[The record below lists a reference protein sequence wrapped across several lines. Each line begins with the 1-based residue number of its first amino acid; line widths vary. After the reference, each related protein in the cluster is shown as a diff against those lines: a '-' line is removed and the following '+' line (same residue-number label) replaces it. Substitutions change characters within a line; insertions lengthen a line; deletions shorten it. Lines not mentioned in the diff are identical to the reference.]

1 MRGRNLRFWR
11 HYALELLGIG
21 LGAAF
26 FCLVVSAMGAKPEA
40 LPGVLMCT
48 PYYLSM
54 GCAFGLILCC
64 FSIHISYLPLIL
76 AMGSTRREA
85 FWGFLLCRLA
95 VVAAAAVVSLLVW
108 LLLPGDVARDG
119 LTLLPLLALLMLL
132 SSHLGSLM
140 GLLYQ
145 KWKGLGICILAVL
158 CGAAG
163 AGASVTVMTSSRG
176 TALLFQWMGPLGTW
190 IAVGTVLWLL
200 LGAADLLL
208 TRNTLRRRE
217 VKL

>member
-1 MRGRNLRFWR
+1 MKGRNLRFWR
-11 HYALELLGIG
+11 RYALELLAVG
-21 LGAAF
+21 LGVAF
-26 FCLVVSAMGAKPEA
+26 FCLVVSALGAQPEA

-85 FWGFLLCRLA
+85 FWGFLWCRLL
-95 VVAAAAVVSLLVW
+95 VVAAAAVLSLFLW

-119 LTLLPLLALLMLL
+119 LTLLPLLVLLMLL
-132 SSHLGSLM
+132 AASLGSLM

-145 KWKGLGICILAVL
+145 RWRGLGILVLAVL
-158 CGAAG
+158 SGVVG
-163 AGASVTVMTSSRG
+163 AGASITVMSSSRG
-176 TALLFQWMGPLGTW
+176 AALFSRLGPLGAWT
-190 IAVGTVLWLL
+190 AVVAALWLL

-208 TRNTLRRRE
+208 TRSTLRRRE

>member
-11 HYALELLGIG
+11 RYAMELLAVG
-21 LGAAF
+21 LGVSLI
-26 FCLVVSAMGAKPEA
+26 CLVVSALGAQPEA

-48 PYYLSM
+48 PYYLSL
-54 GCAFGLILCC
+54 GCSIGLVLCC

-76 AMGSTRREA
+76 AMGGTRREA

-95 VVAAAAVVSLLVW
+95 VVAAAALVSLLVW
-108 LLLPGDVARDG
+108 VLLPGDVARDG
-119 LTLLPLLALLMLL
+119 LAVLPLLALLMLL
-132 SSHLGSLM
+132 SSHMGSLM
-140 GLLYQ
+140 GILYQ
-145 KWKGLGICILAVL
+145 RWRGLGILVLAVL
-158 CGAAG
+158 SGVVG
-163 AGASVTVMTSSRG
+163 AGASITVMSSSRG
-176 TALLFQWMGPLGTW
+176 AALLSQWMGPIGTW
-190 IAVGTVLWLL
+190 IAAGAVLWLL

>member
-1 MRGRNLRFWR
+1 MSGRNLRFWR
-11 HYALELLGIG
+11 RYALELLAVG
-21 LGAAF
+21 LGVSLL
-26 FCLVVSAMGAKPEA
+26 CLVISALGAQPEA

-48 PYYLSM
+48 PYYLSV

-85 FWGFLLCRLA
+85 FWGFLWCRLS
-95 VVAAAAVVSLLVW
+95 VVAAAAILSLVLW

-119 LTLLPLLALLMLL
+119 LTLLPLLVLLMLL
-132 SSHLGSLM
+132 AASLGSLM

-145 KWKGLGICILAVL
+145 RWRGLGILVLAVL
-158 CGAAG
+158 SGVVG
-163 AGASVTVMTSSRG
+163 AGASITVMSSSRG
-176 TALLFQWMGPLGTW
+176 AALFSRLGPLGAWT
-190 IAVGTVLWLL
+190 AVAAALWLL
-200 LGAADLLL
+200 LGAADLLF
-208 TRNTLRRRE
+208 TRTALRRRE

>member
-1 MRGRNLRFWR
+1 MKGRNLRFWR
-11 HYALELLGIG
+11 RYALELLAVG
-21 LGAAF
+21 LGVAF
-26 FCLVVSAMGAKPEA
+26 FCLVVSALGAQPEA

-85 FWGFLLCRLA
+85 FWGFLWCRLL
-95 VVAAAAVVSLLVW
+95 VVAAAAVLSLLLW

-119 LTLLPLLALLMLL
+119 LTLLPLLVLLMLL
-132 SSHLGSLM
+132 AASLGSLM

-145 KWKGLGICILAVL
+145 RWRGLGILVLAVL
-158 CGAAG
+158 SGVVG
-163 AGASVTVMTSSRG
+163 AGASITVMSSSRG
-176 TALLFQWMGPLGTW
+176 AALFSRLGPLGAWT
-190 IAVGTVLWLL
+190 AVGAALWLL

-208 TRNTLRRRE
+208 TRSTLRRRE